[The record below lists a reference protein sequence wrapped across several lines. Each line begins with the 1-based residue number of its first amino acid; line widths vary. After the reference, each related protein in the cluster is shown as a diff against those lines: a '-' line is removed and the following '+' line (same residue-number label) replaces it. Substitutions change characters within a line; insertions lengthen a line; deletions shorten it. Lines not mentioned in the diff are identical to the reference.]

1 MHSPIVE
8 LLPRRLL
15 VVDDEKDIAIV
26 LKKGLENYGFKVD
39 MYLDPIQALIDYK
52 PGSYDLLLLDFKMPG
67 LDGYELFE
75 RIRKID
81 RKVKVCFL
89 SAAEGSQVREYRKQ
103 STSDR
108 RYFVKKPVPIKDL
121 VDRINSILEETS
133 DTAT

>member
-1 MHSPIVE
+1 VHSPIVE
-8 LLPRRLL
+8 PLSRQLL
-15 VVDDEKDIAIV
+15 VVDDEKDIATV

-39 MYLDPIQALIDYK
+39 MYLDPIQALMDYK

-89 SAAEGSQVREYRKQ
+89 SAAEGSQVKDKKQ

-108 RYFVKKPVPIKDL
+108 KYFVKKPVAIKDL
-121 VDRINSILEETS
+121 VDRINLILEEVS
-133 DTAT
+133 DAAT

>member
-1 MHSPIVE
+1 
-8 LLPRRLL
+8 LL

-121 VDRINSILEETS
+121 VDRINSILEEVS